1 METGVR
7 CERDDGGER
16 GEFKRSVGN
25 GCEVMIEIEWERVGV
40 ENEED

>member
-1 METGVR
+1 MEEGN
-7 CERDDGGER
+7 EDIEGGER

-25 GCEVMIEIEWERVGV
+25 GCEGMIEIEWERVGV